1 MLKQKS
7 LEEGTP
13 FGGENLSRL
22 HMQHIEKYRKIENK
36 KLFSKCFHHDIM
48 PATLKAEF
56 QSLLIDNYRLQKHII
71 K

>member
-22 HMQHIEKYRKIENK
+22 HMQHIEKNRKIEKYTKNY
-36 KLFSKCFHHDIM
+36 FSKCFHHDIM

-56 QSLLIDNYRLQKHII
+56 QSLLIDNYRLD
-71 K
+71 